1 MQEQLKNKLEQLRA
15 SLGEQENLDEDDVKL
30 LQDLDRDILA
40 TLAGNQASEVES
52 RVEQQAIAFEG
63 QHPQLSGILR
73 DVMDILSKMGI

>member
-52 RVEQQAIAFEG
+52 SVEKQAIAFEG

>member
-15 SLGEQENLDEDDVKL
+15 SLGEQENLDADDVKL